1 MSTHTTKIMDELAAE
16 LAKPKKQ
23 QSPKKL
29 AALNKQ
35 LDQALGTELKDESRD
50 DRLLTMEDITESW
63 S

>member
-1 MSTHTTKIMDELAAE
+1 VTTKKIMDELAAE

-23 QSPKKL
+23 QSQKKL

-35 LDQALGTELKDESRD
+35 LDQALGTELKDEPGD
-50 DRLLTMEDITESW
+50 GRLLTMEDLKESW